1 MAKDAKEELVNGVVQ
16 EALPGTSFR
25 VEIEDGKIVLCH
37 LSGKM
42 RINYIRVMPG
52 DKVAVRLSPD
62 KKRGIIMKRL

>member
-16 EALPGTSFR
+16 EALPGTSFK

-42 RINYIRVMPG
+42 RINYIRVMPA